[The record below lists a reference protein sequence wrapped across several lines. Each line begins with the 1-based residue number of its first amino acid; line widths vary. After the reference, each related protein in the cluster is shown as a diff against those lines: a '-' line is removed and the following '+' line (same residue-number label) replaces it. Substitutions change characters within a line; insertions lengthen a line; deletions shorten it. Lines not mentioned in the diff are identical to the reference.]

1 MMANRAGNS
10 SLDLNK
16 FSMENYPDYIR
27 ALNLGDEKD
36 YSAMIEI
43 IRALFSVS

>member
-1 MMANRAGNS
+1 MANRAGYP

-16 FSMENYPDYIR
+16 FRQENYQEYFKT
-27 ALNLGDEKD
+27 LNLGDEKD

-43 IRALFSVS
+43 IGALFSIS